1 MKIDPLR
8 WKNRRRMAWIC
19 VLSGCFYPILV
30 LFTKSQELS
39 AIAWPY
45 FTFVGSV
52 AGAYIGFATVD
63 DKWRENHADNTAK
76 PNQ

>member
-1 MKIDPLR
+1 MSEADR
-8 WKNRRRMAWIC
+8 WKNRRKMAWIC
-19 VLSGCFYPILV
+19 VLSGCLYPILV

-45 FTFVGSV
+45 YTFVGSV
-52 AGAYIGFATVD
+52 AGAYIGFATFD
-63 DKWRENHADNTAK
+63 DRWREQNANSATK

>member
-1 MKIDPLR
+1 MNEADR
-8 WKNRRRMAWIC
+8 WKNRRKMAWIC

-30 LFTKSQELS
+30 LFTKSAELS

-52 AGAYIGFATVD
+52 AGAYIGFATFD
-63 DKWRENHADNTAK
+63 DKWRENHADNASK
-76 PNQ
+76 PDRQ